1 MIRKRKG
8 KLRCVDFGEQDKGL
22 RINVE
27 LCI

>member
-8 KLRCVDFGEQDKGL
+8 KLRYADFGEQDKGL
-22 RINVE
+22 RITLE